1 MKISNKVTLVILI
14 TILGLF
20 YPCQI
25 LAKEYKT
32 SIEKKVYAH
41 IVDMLGSNNDEQANN
56 YYQIILDK
64 IEFGEDF
71 SDWPSADYFLKNS
84 SLFYDNPNNQT
95 KRALDQRYQ
104 NLSSKTNQSSLSEES
119 KIKNR
124 IQKLIA
130 TMPGNN
136 HDDQTNAYYETILD
150 KKERQEA
157 FNDLEAADYF
167 LQNSIF
173 FYFNPNDPVKLTL
186 DKRYE
191 RLSSGNSSSQ
201 PVLSEIQTRV
211 VKRIQTMVG
220 NTNDE
225 RANTYYSIIL
235 NKIESRDTFFE
246 DREAAD
252 YFLQN
257 SAFFY
262 YNPNNY
268 QKLALDTRYNNLR
281 RADNIPSQSQG
292 KFKDILVVR
301 QGSNDLKEI
310 VGYAQNFD
318 GIYYLNGSPIE
329 GTYNH
334 ITYDF
339 SDNYKNI
346 AGLAYYSDQTQPIII
361 VDYQSDIEK
370 TINGYIRYWG
380 CPTNYYLALWNRT
393 YLTGNDENGSQIF
406 DLDAKDYFINNLSKW
421 RIYLNNGHPIGRVAY
436 VYPNGVTGYITG
448 EILDQS
454 PTKSSFGLDYYRE
467 VEYQN
472 SYHQHSHGY
481 ITLDQI
487 RVHVASLDNQREGEI
502 TAKDL
507 FNYNNRITD
516 LTEITF
522 VNSAGGKSTAW
533 VKTSSINWFN

>member
-201 PVLSEIQTRV
+201 PVLS
-211 VKRIQTMVG
+211 
-220 NTNDE
+220 
-225 RANTYYSIIL
+225 
-235 NKIESRDTFFE
+235 
-246 DREAAD
+246 
-252 YFLQN
+252 
-257 SAFFY
+257 
-262 YNPNNY
+262 
-268 QKLALDTRYNNLR
+268 
-281 RADNIPSQSQG
+281 
-292 KFKDILVVR
+292 
-301 QGSNDLKEI
+301 
-310 VGYAQNFD
+310 
-318 GIYYLNGSPIE
+318 
-329 GTYNH
+329 
-334 ITYDF
+334 
-339 SDNYKNI
+339 
-346 AGLAYYSDQTQPIII
+346 
-361 VDYQSDIEK
+361 
-370 TINGYIRYWG
+370 
-380 CPTNYYLALWNRT
+380 
-393 YLTGNDENGSQIF
+393 
-406 DLDAKDYFINNLSKW
+406 
-421 RIYLNNGHPIGRVAY
+421 
-436 VYPNGVTGYITG
+436 
-448 EILDQS
+448 
-454 PTKSSFGLDYYRE
+454 
-467 VEYQN
+467 
-472 SYHQHSHGY
+472 
-481 ITLDQI
+481 
-487 RVHVASLDNQREGEI
+487 
-502 TAKDL
+502 
-507 FNYNNRITD
+507 
-516 LTEITF
+516 
-522 VNSAGGKSTAW
+522 
-533 VKTSSINWFN
+533 